1 MPASP
6 RAALTA
12 PAAESIALRA
22 FAALECVV
30 ASTQPLTLDD
40 ITSGLGLPK
49 PTVFRI
55 LNLLREAGLLHRD
68 AASKR
73 YTAGPRLTAFAVEL
87 WRNASLRVQWHRALE
102 IAVEETGE
110 SCNLTLLE
118 NDRVLYIDRVETRHP
133 LRLHLEIGTR
143 VPLHCTASGKIFLS
157 QMSPEAVQTLLGP
170 EPYERFTPTTL
181 TSYRALAAELD
192 VTRRTQVGV
201 HDSELFA
208 DSVAVA
214 VPIADPGG
222 RIFAAVAMHAPS
234 SRASIATAM
243 KALPALHRAA
253 STIAA
258 TMVSG
263 PPGLPSPP
271 KPARAPAGA
280 TTATAALL
288 PGAAHSGRQ
297 AVKQAARKAA
307 RPARKPASRST

>member
-6 RAALTA
+6 RAA

-22 FAALECVV
+22 FSALECVV
-30 ASTQPLTLDD
+30 GSAQPLTLDD

-55 LNLLREAGLLHRD
+55 LNLLKDAGLLHRD

-102 IAVEETGE
+102 TAVDEIGE

-118 NDRVLYIDRVETRHP
+118 NDRVLYIDRVESRQP
-133 LRLHLEIGTR
+133 LRLHLETGTR

-157 QMSPEAVQTLLGP
+157 QMSPVQVQALLGP
-170 EPYERFTPTTL
+170 EPYERFTPRTL
-181 TSYRALAAELD
+181 TSYRALAAELET
-192 VTRRTQVGV
+192 TRRTQVGL

-214 VPIADPGG
+214 VPVVDPNG
-222 RIFAAVAMHAPS
+222 RFFAAVAMHAPA
-234 SRASIATAM
+234 SRASIESAM
-243 KALPALHRAA
+243 QSLPALHRAA
-253 STIAA
+253 RTIAA
-258 TMVSG
+258 TMV
-263 PPGLPSPP
+263 PSPALVP
-271 KPARAPAGA
+271 EPRLGPVPERSAAAGA
-280 TTATAALL
+280 
-288 PGAAHSGRQ
+288 
-297 AVKQAARKAA
+297 RKPS
-307 RPARKPASRST
+307 RPARKTAGRAA

>member
-6 RAALTA
+6 RTA

-22 FAALECVV
+22 FSALECVV
-30 ASTQPLTLDD
+30 GSAQPLTLDE

-55 LNLLREAGLLHRD
+55 LNLLKDAGLLHRD

-102 IAVEETGE
+102 TAVEEIGE

-118 NDRVLYIDRVETRHP
+118 NDRVLYIDRVESRQP
-133 LRLHLEIGTR
+133 LRLHLETGTR

-157 QMSPEAVQTLLGP
+157 QMSPAQVQALLGP
-170 EPYERFTPTTL
+170 EPYERFTPRTL
-181 TSYRALAAELD
+181 TSYRALAAELET
-192 VTRRTQVGV
+192 TRRTQVGL

-214 VPIADPGG
+214 VPVVDPNG
-222 RIFAAVAMHAPS
+222 RFFAAVAMHAPA
-234 SRASIATAM
+234 SRASIESAM
-243 KALPALHRAA
+243 QSLPALHRAA
-253 STIAA
+253 RTIAA
-258 TMVSG
+258 TMVPG
-263 PPGLPSPP
+263 PALGPTPAPDPLPTR
-271 KPARAPAGA
+271 PA
-280 TTATAALL
+280 AAKVGQ
-288 PGAAHSGRQ
+288 PSRP
-297 AVKQAARKAA
+297 ARKAA
-307 RPARKPASRST
+307 GRAA

>member
-6 RAALTA
+6 RTA

-22 FAALECVV
+22 FSALECVV
-30 ASTQPLTLDD
+30 GSAQPLTLDD

-55 LNLLREAGLLHRD
+55 LNLLKDAGLLHRD

-102 IAVEETGE
+102 TAVEEIGE

-118 NDRVLYIDRVETRHP
+118 NDRVLYIDRVESRQP
-133 LRLHLEIGTR
+133 LRLHLETGTR

-157 QMSPEAVQTLLGP
+157 QMSPAQVQALLGP
-170 EPYERFTPTTL
+170 EPYERFTPRTL
-181 TSYRALAAELD
+181 TSYHALAAELET
-192 VTRRTQVGV
+192 TRRTQVGL

-214 VPIADPGG
+214 VPVVDPNG
-222 RIFAAVAMHAPS
+222 RFFAAVAMHAPA
-234 SRASIATAM
+234 SRESIESAM
-243 KALPALHRAA
+243 HSLPALHRAA
-253 STIAA
+253 RTIAA
-258 TMVSG
+258 TMV
-263 PPGLPSPP
+263 PSP
-271 KPARAPAGA
+271 
-280 TTATAALL
+280 ALL
-288 PGAAHSGRQ
+288 PEPRLDPLPERSEAAG
-297 AVKQAARKAA
+297 VRKPS
-307 RPARKPASRST
+307 RPARKTAGRGA

>member
-1 MPASP
+1 MPTSP
-6 RAALTA
+6 VAA

-22 FAALECVV
+22 FAALECIV
-30 ASTQPLTLDD
+30 ASAQPLTLDD
-40 ITSGLGLPK
+40 ITSSLGLPK

-55 LNLLREAGLLHRD
+55 LSLLKDAGLLMRD
-68 AASKR
+68 TSSKR

-157 QMSPEAVQTLLGP
+157 QMSPEAVQALVGP
-170 EPYERFTPTTL
+170 EPYERFTPSTL
-181 TSYRALAAELD
+181 TTYRALAAELET
-192 VTRRTQVGV
+192 TRRTQVGL

-214 VPIADPGG
+214 VPIADPSG
-222 RIFAAVAMHAPS
+222 RFFAAVAMHAPA
-234 SRASIATAM
+234 SRASIETAM
-243 KALPALHRAA
+243 QAVPALHRAA
-253 STIAA
+253 RTIAA

-263 PPGLPSPP
+263 PP
-271 KPARAPAGA
+271 
-280 TTATAALL
+280 L
-288 PGAAHSGRQ
+288 PGSQPPASHAQSASKTDAPRTGRRAA
-297 AVKQAARKAA
+297 KEPARKAA
-307 RPARKPASRST
+307 RNARKPAGRMA